1 MITFYYDNKFF
12 VYLLYAYYAIFN
24 VQSVTEHLKKNNTN
38 IFKRQVPVDFNTLIN
53 FKTLT

>member
-24 VQSVTEHLKKNNTN
+24 VQCVSEE
-38 IFKRQVPVDFNTLIN
+38 
-53 FKTLT
+53 